1 MSAGV
6 TNARSVAGGVETVTG
21 TIDDDVT
28 IAYYNGD
35 ELITESYLF
44 SPATITV
51 QKNSIIYCY
60 AQSVQMSRFSGG
72 IEQLTNFGMNIFFVT
87 GDFRFYVSGGV
98 APP

>member
-6 TNARSVAGGVETVTG
+6 TNALSVAGGVETVTG

-35 ELITESYLF
+35 ELITELYLS

-60 AQSVQMSRFSGG
+60 PQSIQMSRFSGG
-72 IEQLTNFGMNIFFVT
+72 IEQLTDFNFTTFFVT
-87 GDFRFYVSGGV
+87 GDFRFYVGGV
-98 APP
+98 TPP

>member
-6 TNARSVAGGVETVTG
+6 TNALSAAGSVETVTG

-51 QKNSIIYCY
+51 Q
-60 AQSVQMSRFSGG
+60 MSRFSGG
-72 IEQLTNFGMNIFFVT
+72 IEQLTNFGRNIFFVT

-98 APP
+98 TPP

>member
-6 TNARSVAGGVETVTG
+6 TNALSAAGSVETVTG

-60 AQSVQMSRFSGG
+60 AQSAQMSRFSGG
-72 IEQLTNFGMNIFFVT
+72 IECLNDINWNTFFVT
-87 GDFRFYVSGGV
+87 GDFRFYI
-98 APP
+98 

>member
-6 TNARSVAGGVETVTG
+6 TNALSAAGSVETVTG

-35 ELITESYLF
+35 ELITKFYLS

-60 AQSVQMSRFSGG
+60 AQSAQMSRFSGG
-72 IEQLTNFGMNIFFVT
+72 IEQLATFGRDIFFIT

-98 APP
+98 TPP

>member
-60 AQSVQMSRFSGG
+60 AQSVQSRFSGG
-72 IEQLTNFGMNIFFVT
+72 IEQLTNFGRNIFFVT

-98 APP
+98 TPP

>member
-6 TNARSVAGGVETVTG
+6 TNALSAAGSVETVTG

-35 ELITESYLF
+35 ELITESYIF

-72 IEQLTNFGMNIFFVT
+72 IEHLTSFDNNLFFVT

-98 APP
+98 TPP